1 MNGLLLACLA
11 ISLASALLLVPV
23 VRALAIRTGMID
35 KPDSE
40 RKLHQTPIALGG
52 GVAVFAS
59 LLFGFVCTVLIDRN
73 FNGFSLGHFNPSW
86 YVLIFAAAAVLVVGL
101 IDDRWPLRGRQKL
114 LFQCLIVASVVGS
127 GTVIRQ
133 INLLGIEISL
143 GNLAFPITMLW
154 LLIAINALNLI
165 DGADGMATTV
175 GCIVCAGLGF
185 LSSRS
190 GVNLTAVL
198 CFSLSGA
205 LLGFLAFNRPPATI
219 YLGDAGSM
227 MIGFFVGVL
236 AIWSNTKESTVLAS
250 APVAI
255 LALPLFDSTAA
266 ILRRWLT
273 GRSIY
278 ITDRAHLH
286 HLLQAKYGSLGMLA
300 VVAGLCLITTT
311 LAYVSTYF
319 SLPWLSI
326 VGVILALGLLIF
338 TRSFGHA
345 ESKLLVTRAVHF
357 CHSFSKSPDVCETEK
372 QHRKHALQG
381 SGSWETV
388 WEPIV
393 ELAQSHNLASIKID
407 LNLAW
412 LHEGYHASW
421 HSMRLPEKAHQLTM
435 CVPLFTQRT
444 KDGSELVIGRLEMV
458 APAKSPDVY
467 SHIAGFIE
475 QLSELN
481 PQIDYVIES
490 LEKDAATDSGAFFW
504 PKSEIPEPVSKP
516 VNADSEDATAL
527 SSR

>member
-1 MNGLLLACLA
+1 
-11 ISLASALLLVPV
+11 
-23 VRALAIRTGMID
+23 MID
-35 KPDSE
+35 KPDGE
-40 RKLHQTPIALGG
+40 RKLHRTPIALGG

-59 LLFGFVCTVLIDRN
+59 LLIGFLATVLVDRN
-73 FNGFSLGHFNPSW
+73 FNSYSLGYFNSSW
-86 YVLIFAAAAVLVVGL
+86 YMLIIAAAAVLLVGL
-101 IDDRWPLRGRQKL
+101 VDDRWPLRGRQKL
-114 LFQCLIVASVVGS
+114 LIQCLIVASVVGS

-133 INLLGIEISL
+133 INLMGFEIAL
-143 GNLAFPITMLW
+143 GNLAFPVTMLW

-198 CFSLSGA
+198 CFALSGS
-205 LLGFLAFNRPPATI
+205 LLGFLVFNRPPATI

-278 ITDRAHLH
+278 VTDRAHLH

-311 LAYVSTYF
+311 LACLSTYY
-319 SLPWLSI
+319 SLPWVSVI
-326 VGVILALGLLIF
+326 GVIFTLGILIL

-345 ESKLLVTRAVHF
+345 ESKLVFTRAIHF
-357 CHSFSKSPDVCETEK
+357 CHSFSTSPTICESEK
-372 QHRKHALQG
+372 QHRKQALQG

-393 ELAQSHNLASIKID
+393 NLAQSHSLASIKID
-407 LNLAW
+407 LNIAW

-421 HSMRLPEKAHQLTM
+421 HSVRLPEKAHQLTM
-435 CVPLFTQRT
+435 CIPLFTCRT
-444 KDGSELVIGRLEMV
+444 KDQSNLVIGRLELV
-458 APAKSPDVY
+458 GSAKSPQIY
-467 SHIAGFIE
+467 ENIAGFIE
-475 QLSELN
+475 QLIELT
-481 PQIDYVIES
+481 PQID
-490 LEKDAATDSGAFFW
+490 
-504 PKSEIPEPVSKP
+504 
-516 VNADSEDATAL
+516 
-527 SSR
+527 R